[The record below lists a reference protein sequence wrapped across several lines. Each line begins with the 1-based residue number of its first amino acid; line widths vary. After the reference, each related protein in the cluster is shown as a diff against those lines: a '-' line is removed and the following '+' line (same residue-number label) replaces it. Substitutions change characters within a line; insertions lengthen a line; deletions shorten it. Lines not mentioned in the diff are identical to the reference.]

1 MFQTSASRLQR
12 GTAMM
17 VRAVAILAVLGLSAC
32 GVGMEGEDPEGQA
45 AVSQQAA
52 LQPSCMELSNCPQ
65 MPVTAPRP
73 TNPASAQLPGTVAL
87 PQDPIPWRPPVV
99 SAERPFGPNGPD
111 TGLPGR

>member
-1 MFQTSASRLQR
+1 MFQTSASRLQK

-45 AVSQQAA
+45 AVSQRSE
-52 LQPSCMELSNCPQ
+52 LQLSCTELGNCPQ
-65 MPVTAPRP
+65 MPVTAP
-73 TNPASAQLPGTVAL
+73 TPASVVGAQLPGTVAL

-99 SAERPFGPNGPD
+99 NAERPFGPNGPD